1 MPTGPTVDLVL
12 RGGDIWTL
20 GGSEDG
26 DEHVSAIAIDEGVV
40 VAVGSDDDVA
50 SRIGAETRVIELDGA
65 TVVPGLTDAH
75 AHLTNLGLTL
85 ETVDLRGAASI
96 DEVVRRVQDGAPR
109 EGWIIGRGWDQNLW
123 PASGGT
129 PAMPTHDAL
138 SAAFPDRPVV
148 LQRVDGHATWVNLA
162 AMQASGIT
170 RSTQAPRGGEILR
183 DRRGEPTGVFV
194 DAAEDLIVVPLPSV
208 ADVERRLLSAQA
220 HALER
225 GLTGVHDMGLDATT
239 DRVLRD
245 LETRGLWKLR
255 VHGYASES
263 WFSAGLDGR
272 SADPVAPGSRYVLAG
287 VKVYVDGALGSR
299 GAALHEDYADRPGHR
314 GLLQNDPEHFASL
327 TRRALGEGLQVASH
341 AIGDRGNAIILDAY
355 AAALAAHPSTQA
367 RLRVEHAQVVSP
379 ADIPRFAELGVI
391 ASMQPTHATSDMP
404 WVPARLGSSRLDGA
418 YAWRRMLDAGVV
430 LAFGSD
436 APVESI
442 DPRLGLYAAVT
453 RMDAAGKPPG
463 GWLPDQRLRL
473 HEAVDA
479 FTRGA
484 AFAAHREAHL
494 GRLVPGFQ
502 ADLTVFSV
510 HLETLDAAALP
521 TAPLR
526 ATIIAGEVVWEAK

>member
-1 MPTGPTVDLVL
+1 MPTGPTADLVL
-12 RGGDIWTL
+12 RGGDVWTL
-20 GGSEDG
+20 GGSEGG

-40 VAVGSDDDVA
+40 VAVGTA
-50 SRIGAETRVIELDGA
+50 EELESRIGPETRVIELDGA
-65 TVVPGLTDAH
+65 TVLPGLTDAH

-96 DEVVRRVQDGAPR
+96 DEVVRRVQEGAPK
-109 EGWIIGRGWDQNLW
+109 EGWIIGRGWDQNRW
-123 PASGGT
+123 PASGGAH
-129 PAMPTHDAL
+129 AMPTHDAL

-148 LQRVDGHATWVNLA
+148 LSRVDGHAVWVNEA
-162 AMQASGIT
+162 AMRASGIT

-194 DAAEDLIVVPLPSV
+194 DAAEELIVVPPPSV
-208 ADVERRLLSAQA
+208 SDVERRLLAAQA
-220 HALER
+220 HAVER

-245 LETRGLWKLR
+245 LEARGLWKLR
-255 VHGYASES
+255 VHGYASEA
-263 WFSAGLDGR
+263 WFLAGLDGKT
-272 SADPVAPGSRYVLAG
+272 ADPIAPASRYVLAG

-314 GLLQNDPEHFASL
+314 GLLQNDPEHFVTL
-327 TRRALGEGLQVASH
+327 TSRALDVGLQVASH
-341 AIGDRGNAIILDAY
+341 AIGDRGNTIILDAY
-355 AAALAAHPSTQA
+355 AKALTAHPSSQA
-367 RLRVEHAQVVSP
+367 RLRVEHAQVVDP

-404 WVPARLGSSRLDGA
+404 WVPARLGATRLDGV

-453 RMDAAGKPPG
+453 RMDDEGKPPG

-473 HEAVDA
+473 HEAIDA

-494 GRLVPGFQ
+494 GRLVPGMQ
-502 ADLTVFSV
+502 ADLTVFAVRLDS
-510 HLETLDAAALP
+510 LDAPALP
-521 TAPLR
+521 KAPLR